1 MKSLRCVINFIAMTL
16 IQSLITKTWRS
27 RSLVSYSKFLSKVD
41 ATSSNSVENWHQFM
55 IEFKGVQP
63 VYRLDEF
70 RDAYKQ
76 VMGGITTREL
86 VFTTIIS
93 DALLP
98 SVPVCAYV
106 HMPNESV
113 AIAVTNRCS
122 LVRSISQIWGNAPT
136 AEEVRL
142 ETENNFPTLIAPLF
156 NKDTIGN
163 SWRVNFRRYGK
174 GGRSGLDPDGKRK
187 MLNSF
192 NKVLRDLNGT
202 VSLDNAQHDLL
213 YLEDWST
220 YRSWLEARGET
231 LKAAAA
237 TAPAAVT
244 IGAAPVGSGYRDD
257 DITENPDATESNT
270 KTRKKMSIEQFNMMP
285 DIVRKIG
292 NSNKNVS
299 TYIPSIDE
307 INHDDGSYI
316 PLRCVLSR
324 VLAEGPNIMTDYDVK
339 KRPFIGTTTMDA
351 VVSHIAAVAARI
363 GPGDLILDPFCGTG
377 SLLIACASLGANV
390 VGSDIDDDN
399 FNSTMISAPDLSDLS
414 VKKKAKNSSFQR
426 HGLDILSQVGKSTV
440 DNFIYYGLQDRLV
453 GLIAVDAAL
462 WAAPTKGVINSKDID
477 SDVNRCSSVGSH
489 SEIENSDSN
498 SNSVDSSTD
507 HNRHESMS
515 IRGSETYPSDSDDVS
530 SKNSVNVAHSTE
542 RTHSTERI
550 IGIVQNLDKYG
561 KFDAIVTDPPY
572 SRRERAQAYDKSRPM
587 GDPLATT
594 SCLLSLA
601 NSRLKKGGRLV
612 FWLPTDA
619 FITEIEVRALLQEI
633 ESESSLNV
641 GGDLGLEFVRAV
653 PEELNRSLWRWL
665 CVYTRS

>member
-1 MKSLRCVINFIAMTL
+1 MKALRCVINFIAMTL
-16 IQSLITKTWRS
+16 IQSLVTKTWRS
-27 RSLVSYSKFLSKVD
+27 RSLVSYSRFLSKV
-41 ATSSNSVENWHQFM
+41 AAASSDSVENWHQFM

-76 VMGGITTREL
+76 VMGGKTSREL
-86 VFTTIIS
+86 VFKIIIP
-93 DALLP
+93 DAHIP
-98 SVPVCAYV
+98 DAPICAYV
-106 HMPNESV
+106 DLPNESV

-156 NKDTIGN
+156 NKNIIGN
-163 SWRVNFRRYGK
+163 SWRVSFRRYGK
-174 GGRSGLDPDGKRK
+174 GGKSGLDEVGKRK
-187 MLNSF
+187 MLKTF
-192 NKVLRDLNGT
+192 NKVLQGLNGT
-202 VSLDNAQHDLL
+202 VSLDNPQHDLL

-237 TAPAAVT
+237 TAP
-244 IGAAPVGSGYRDD
+244 GATALVGTRYRADA
-257 DITENPDATESNT
+257 ITENVDATESNT
-270 KTRKKMSIEQFNMMP
+270 KTRKKISIEQYHLTP
-285 DIVRKIG
+285 DVVRKIG
-292 NSNKNVS
+292 NSNKNSS
-299 TYIPSIDE
+299 TYIPSVDE

-316 PLRCVLSR
+316 PVRCVLSR
-324 VLAEGPNIMTDYDVK
+324 VLTEGPNIMTDYDLK

-363 GPGDLILDPFCGTG
+363 GPGDLILDPYCGTG

-390 VGSDIDDDN
+390 VGSDIDEDN
-399 FNSTMISAPDLSDLS
+399 FNSIKISAPDMNDLQ
-414 VKKKAKNSSFQR
+414 VKKKKKAKNTSFQR
-426 HGLDILSQVGKSTV
+426 HGLDVLSQVGKSTV
-440 DNFIYYGLQDRLV
+440 DNFVYYGFQDRLV

-462 WAAPTKGVINSKDID
+462 WAEPMKGGMASKDID
-477 SDVNRCSSVGSH
+477 KQSDIDGCSNVDSH
-489 SEIENSDSN
+489 SEIENSYSD
-498 SNSVDSSTD
+498 SNSVDSSIED
-507 HNRHESMS
+507 DRDEIMS
-515 IRGSETYPSDSDDVS
+515 IKGSGNSPPDSDNVS
-530 SKNSVNVAHSTE
+530 SRNSMNVTRNNENIIE
-542 RTHSTERI
+542 RVE
-550 IGIVQNLDKYG
+550 NLDKYG

-572 SRRERAQAYDKSRPM
+572 SRRERAQAYDKSKPM

-601 NSRLKKGGRLV
+601 NYRLKKGGRLV

-619 FITEIEVRALLQEI
+619 FISEQEVRVLLQEI
-633 ESESSLNV
+633 ESGSRLTV